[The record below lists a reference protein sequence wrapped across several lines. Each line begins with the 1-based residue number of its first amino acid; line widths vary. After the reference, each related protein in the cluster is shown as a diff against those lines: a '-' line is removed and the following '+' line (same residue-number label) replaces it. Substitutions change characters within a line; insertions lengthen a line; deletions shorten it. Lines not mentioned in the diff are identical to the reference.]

1 MNILNNMNLYY
12 GIGGAVL
19 LVLILI
25 IVFVVIKRK
34 PKGNIVNFENYEK
47 VFNALGENNI
57 TSVEKQQD
65 RIRLILKDVKLV
77 DAKALNDLKIPAFLK
92 GNEIKLL
99 FRENSNE
106 LVKYLKAKLKE
117 WWHEEIWRFNEFT
130 SS

>member
-99 FRENSNE
+99 FRENSDE
-106 LVKYLKAKLKE
+106 LVKYIKAKLKE
-117 WWHEEIWRFNEFT
+117 
-130 SS
+130 